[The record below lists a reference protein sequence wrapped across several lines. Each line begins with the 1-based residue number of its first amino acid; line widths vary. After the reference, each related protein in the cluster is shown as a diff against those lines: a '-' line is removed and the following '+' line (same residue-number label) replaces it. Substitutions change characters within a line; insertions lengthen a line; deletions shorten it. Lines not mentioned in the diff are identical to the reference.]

1 MGLKEGWLPGRLG
14 RSLDPSL
21 VHQGR
26 SWSEAKC
33 AGRPGKSAGRR
44 RGHLPPPPLLLP
56 AYGIWRAGQVG
67 MCRHQGYE
75 RGI

>member
-1 MGLKEGWLPGRLG
+1 MGLKEGWLPVWPE
-14 RSLDPSL
+14 RSPGDPSL
-21 VHQGR
+21 VHRGR

-33 AGRPGKSAGRR
+33 GGRPGKSAGRR
-44 RGHLPPPPLLLP
+44 HPPPPLLP